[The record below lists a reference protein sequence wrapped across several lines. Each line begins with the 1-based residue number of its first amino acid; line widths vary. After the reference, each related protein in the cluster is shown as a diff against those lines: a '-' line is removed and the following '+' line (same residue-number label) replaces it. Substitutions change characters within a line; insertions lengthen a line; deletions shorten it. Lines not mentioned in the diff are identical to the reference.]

1 MSTGSEDLVCAE
13 VSYLRSF
20 VEELERRS
28 MGFWLGVKFSRS
40 QTVSS
45 KKREGERIKSR
56 YGSVWSLALE
66 LWGI

>member
-1 MSTGSEDLVCAE
+1 MSTGGEDLVCAE

-28 MGFWLGVKFSRS
+28 IGFWLGVKFSTG

-45 KKREGERIKSR
+45 KKREGERTKSR
-56 YGSVWSLALE
+56 CASVWSLVLE